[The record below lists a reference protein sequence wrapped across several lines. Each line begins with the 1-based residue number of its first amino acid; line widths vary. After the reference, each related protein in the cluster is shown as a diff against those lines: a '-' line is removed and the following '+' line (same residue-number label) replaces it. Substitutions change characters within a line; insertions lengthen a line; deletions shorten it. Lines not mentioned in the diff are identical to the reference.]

1 MKEIQ
6 TVLKLSGLERLNPV
20 QEKAV
25 DAGLLDRENLVITAP
40 TASGKTLIAEIAF
53 LKAIQEGKKAVYI
66 VPLRALASEKYEEF
80 KQKYSQLG
88 IKTAISIG
96 DYDSAD
102 PWLAEYDLIIVTSEK
117 LDSLLRHGAGWIS
130 EIGLVVA
137 DEIHLLNSP
146 DRGPTLEILLTRLRQ
161 LVKPRI
167 LALSATISNYQELAG
182 WLEAK
187 AVKSDWRPVKLYR
200 GVCFGYEV
208 EFEPGKHLE
217 LDESHPPLLSLV
229 LDTLRLEKQILIFV
243 STRKSAEAT
252 AEKLGK
258 TLKLGSPE
266 LEALAKRVEG
276 VLEHPTRQCKRLSA
290 CLKLGTAFHHAGLVS
305 EQRKLIE
312 DAFRSGLLKVMVAT
326 PTLAAGIN
334 LPAFRVVIRDLKRFS
349 HYHGLSWIP
358 VLEIEQMMGRAGRPQ
373 YDPEGQAILLA
384 KDRAEARIA
393 WENYIQG
400 EPEKIRSKLGVEP
413 VLRTHLLALIASRTC
428 RTWDELKS
436 FFSGTFYAYQYKD
449 LSQLENLLKKILKLL
464 EGFDFI
470 QLDDGISATRLGKR
484 VSELYIDPLTADRL
498 LKGLSRLQ
506 QAPDLPLLF
515 LLSDCLELK
524 PGLPVRKK
532 DFKEIAELQER
543 YAEWLPEIQP
553 WDLEYEDFLRS
564 LKLAWMFHSWIEEAG
579 EDSLLEKFGITP
591 GELRARL
598 EIADWLSYSAAE
610 LGLLKGLETRQIKK
624 LRVRLQYGVKEELL
638 PLVKLKG
645 IGRVRA
651 RMLFSAGIKRLADL
665 KKAPLESL
673 ERLLGPKLARELKA
687 QV

>member
-1 MKEIQ
+1 
-6 TVLKLSGLERLNPV
+6 
-20 QEKAV
+20 
-25 DAGLLDRENLVITAP
+25 
-40 TASGKTLIAEIAF
+40 
-53 LKAIQEGKKAVYI
+53 
-66 VPLRALASEKYEEF
+66 
-80 KQKYSQLG
+80 
-88 IKTAISIG
+88 
-96 DYDSAD
+96 
-102 PWLAEYDLIIVTSEK
+102 
-117 LDSLLRHGAGWIS
+117 
-130 EIGLVVA
+130 
-137 DEIHLLNSP
+137 
-146 DRGPTLEILLTRLRQ
+146 TRLRQ

-229 LDTLRLEKQILIFV
+229 LDTLGLGKQILIFV

-687 QV
+687 QIE